1 MATFSRNAGEGGDT
15 HTKCDTSG
23 SFVDNSGGRQ
33 KTQTR
38 LATNQFEFEFKR
50 QLMRLITLSHNG
62 GRVLARQL
70 AGKKLDSINKSNAI

>member
-1 MATFSRNAGEGGDT
+1 MATFRGNCGEGGRHT

-38 LATNQFEFEFKR
+38 LATNQFEIEFEFKR
-50 QLMRLITLSHNG
+50 QLMRLITSSHNG
-62 GRVLARQL
+62 GVF
-70 AGKKLDSINKSNAI
+70 

>member
-1 MATFSRNAGEGGDT
+1 MGEGGRHT

-38 LATNQFEFEFKR
+38 LATNQFRFEFEFKR
-50 QLMRLITLSHNG
+50 QLMRLITSSHNG